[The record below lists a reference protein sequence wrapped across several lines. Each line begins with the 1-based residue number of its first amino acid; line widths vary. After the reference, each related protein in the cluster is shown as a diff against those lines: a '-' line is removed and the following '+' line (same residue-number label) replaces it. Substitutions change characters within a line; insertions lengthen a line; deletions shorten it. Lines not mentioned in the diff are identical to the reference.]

1 MPKWIDAFEQYGVDI
16 VFNGHDHHY
25 ERSLNNDI
33 WYIVTGGGGA
43 PQRAVNQK
51 PNPYQ
56 VYAEKTLHFCKLSIN
71 GSQLT
76 FEMIRADGT
85 VGDTLMISE
94 PVGVASVSRLPITWG
109 KMRTGG
115 RDR

>member
-1 MPKWIDAFEQYGVDI
+1 VDI

-43 PQRAVNQK
+43 PLRAVNQR

-56 VYAEKTLHFCKLSIN
+56 IYAETTLHFCKLQIN
-71 GSQLT
+71 GAQLT

-85 VGDTLMISE
+85 VGDTFIMTE
-94 PVGVASVSRLPITWG
+94 PVGVASVGKLPITWG
-109 KMRTGG
+109 KMKADGQTR
-115 RDR
+115 